1 MKEII
6 YLWLVSALFLVGFIS
21 CLIVY
26 FIRKNNVY
34 IKISFVFLVILVL
47 IGGYSGYKFAS
58 KSYNKIAATFKPRTG
73 LEIYIALFGK
83 PEYNCLNVV
92 HWQDQTVPKID
103 YAIWLEFQTCP
114 EELERIVSIHKF
126 DRKTISS
133 KDISKKQPAHN
144 VNWFSPQT
152 LGDSVIVY
160 EYKKDDYGNGQ
171 TIYTNLEQTKVY
183 CIDVQD

>member
-6 YLWLVSALFLVGFIS
+6 NYLLLSGLFLFGFIS
-21 CLIVY
+21 ILIVY
-26 FIRKNNVY
+26 LLRKKNVF
-34 IKISFVFLVILVL
+34 IKIGFVFLLFSIL
-47 IGGYSGYKFAS
+47 IGSFAGYKFVT
-58 KSYNKIAATFKPRTG
+58 KSYNKISDTFKPRTG

-83 PEYNCLNVV
+83 PEYNCLNIV

-126 DRKTISS
+126 DRKTIAS
-133 KDISKKQPAHN
+133 KVISKKKPSEN
-144 VNWFSPQT
+144 VNWFAPEI

-160 EYKKDDYGNGQ
+160 EFKKDEYGNGQ
-171 TIYTNLEQTKVY
+171 TIYTNLEQTKAY